1 MRSFPIVM
9 LGTFALTLFCSA
21 MLLFMV
27 QPLIGKMILP
37 LLGGT
42 PEVWNTCMVFFQAIL
57 LAGYAYAHVSTKY
70 LGIRKQAG
78 IHLVVLLIPF
88 LFLPISVNS
97 SLIKGGVNPVP
108 AVLLVLLFSVG
119 VPFFVVSTS
128 APLLQRWFS
137 RTDHPSA
144 KDPYFLYGA
153 SNLGSMLALLGY
165 PVVVEPLL
173 KLGNQTSLWAVG
185 YGFLVA
191 LIAGCAWC
199 MWKSTLVAETV
210 AEPVLDAAPRCA
222 SFGTTVACGSRPGGP
237 AGAQASRTSKSR
249 KQERRQAGL
258 GRGAGPAGTAA
269 ITAKQTGITAAPE
282 ASSAETGM
290 TATVTMT
297 RRIRWVLLAAV
308 PSSLMLGATTYITTD
323 IAAIPLL
330 WVLPL
335 TLYLLTFIIVF
346 AKVSK
351 PAQSI
356 IVCLEALVVFC
367 SRHEPRLPAGGRRLK
382 SGLSVCSG
390 SSPWVFSPVAS

>member
-137 RTDHPSA
+137 RTNHPSA
-144 KDPYFLYGA
+144 KDPYFLDGA

-210 AEPVLDAAPRCA
+210 AEPALEAAPALAQFRQLRRLRKPCA
-222 SFGTTVACGSRPGGP
+222 RASRSPGRRGPARAANRNAVRLPWAGEPDLPAPRPSRP
-237 AGAQASRTSKSR
+237 
-249 KQERRQAGL
+249 
-258 GRGAGPAGTAA
+258 
-269 ITAKQTGITAAPE
+269 
-282 ASSAETGM
+282 
-290 TATVTMT
+290 
-297 RRIRWVLLAAV
+297 
-308 PSSLMLGATTYITTD
+308 
-323 IAAIPLL
+323 
-330 WVLPL
+330 
-335 TLYLLTFIIVF
+335 
-346 AKVSK
+346 SK
-351 PAQSI
+351 PGSP
-356 IVCLEALVVFC
+356 
-367 SRHEPRLPAGGRRLK
+367 PRLRPVPRKPA
-382 SGLSVCSG
+382 
-390 SSPWVFSPVAS
+390 